1 MQQEGVQ
8 LDSVTFGGAECM
20 CQHSCTERGEEINQS
35 GWDSDIFVAN
45 SLVDMYA
52 KCGSMANAWRVFNK
66 MLSHDVASWNA
77 ILGGCARHG
86 HGKET
91 LQHKGCVKVV
101 CSQMISLLFFF
112 CPLVAMQVWWM
123 KACTVML
130 QCHSLHDL
138 CKIGTLHMHG

>member
-1 MQQEGVQ
+1 VLNACASIVALKEGRW
-8 LDSVTFGGAECM
+8 A
-20 CQHSCTERGEEINQS
+20 HEEISQS

-52 KCGSMANAWRVFNK
+52 KCGSMADAWRLFNK
-66 MLSHDVASWNA
+66 MLSRDVVSWNA
-77 ILGGCARHG
+77 ILGGCAMHD

-91 LQHKGCVKVV
+91 LQQKGCVKVV

-112 CPLVAMQVWWM
+112 CQLVATQVWWM

-130 QCHSLHDL
+130 QRHSLHDL
-138 CKIGTLHMHG
+138 CKIGRLHVHG